1 MLATKGSLPFRG
13 RAASMLAK
21 KDSLPFRGR
30 ARVGVGLDRS
40 A

>member
-1 MLATKGSLPFRG
+1 MLATKGSFPFRG
-13 RAASMLAK
+13 RGASMLAK